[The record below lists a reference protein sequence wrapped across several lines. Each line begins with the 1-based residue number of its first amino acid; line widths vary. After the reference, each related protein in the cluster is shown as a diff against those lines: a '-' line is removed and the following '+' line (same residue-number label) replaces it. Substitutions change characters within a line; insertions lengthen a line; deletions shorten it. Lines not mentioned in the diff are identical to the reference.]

1 MKLLFKRILS
11 LLSRKVVILL
21 STFLVFVSL
30 SSPMFSQNYYNNDS
44 VSVISDKGQQQY
56 YYSIRAV
63 VAGNE
68 DYFYI
73 GGEFSF
79 LLERKLNLSTILS
92 LYVTPTE
99 TKVLKRASKNVYL
112 NLSETRF
119 LAFLS
124 LEKTFWFNNTL
135 GLYAGAGAGWA
146 WFSYAGSNRD
156 ENTLVVP
163 VINTG
168 LDIIFLGG
176 NEAEQTGGIRFG
188 YEFINLKSGK
198 NHFGFI
204 GFILRF

>member
-1 MKLLFKRILS
+1 
-11 LLSRKVVILL
+11 
-21 STFLVFVSL
+21 
-30 SSPMFSQNYYNNDS
+30 MFSQNYHNNDS
-44 VSVISDKGQQQY
+44 VSVISDKGLRQY
-56 YYSIRAV
+56 YYSIRLG

-68 DYFYI
+68 EYFYI

-79 LLERKLNLSTILS
+79 LLERKLNISTILS
-92 LYVTPTE
+92 LYLTPQE
-99 TKVLKRASKNVYL
+99 TKVLKLASKDVYL
-112 NLSETRF
+112 NLSETRC

-124 LEKTFWFNNTL
+124 FEKTFWFNNTV

-146 WFSYAGSNRD
+146 WFLYAGSNRE

-168 LDIIFLGG
+168 LDINLFGG
-176 NEAEQTGGIRFG
+176 NQAGQAGGIRFG
-188 YEFINLKSGK
+188 YEFINLKSEK